1 MSDKEFLNLETEVKN
16 LITISK
22 QLKESNLNLLK
33 KNEELST
40 KQKLQAQVLETSS
53 KKIDGY
59 SLPYLWFR

>member
-53 KKIDGY
+53 KKIEELLRRLKK
-59 SLPYLWFR
+59 S

>member
-33 KNEELST
+33 KNEELSA

-53 KKIDGY
+53 KKIEELLRRLKK
-59 SLPYLWFR
+59 S

>member
-16 LITISK
+16 LTTISK

-53 KKIDGY
+53 KKIEELLRRLKK
-59 SLPYLWFR
+59 S

>member
-16 LITISK
+16 LITISN
-22 QLKESNLNLLK
+22 QLKDSNLNLLK

-53 KKIDGY
+53 KKIEELLRRLKK
-59 SLPYLWFR
+59 S

>member
-1 MSDKEFLNLETEVKN
+1 MSDKEFSNLETEVKN

-53 KKIDGY
+53 KKIEELLRRLKK
-59 SLPYLWFR
+59 S

>member
-40 KQKLQAQVLETSS
+40 KQKLQAQDLETSS
-53 KKIDGY
+53 KKIEELLRRLKK
-59 SLPYLWFR
+59 S